1 MDAKKLREL
10 IDLRRD
16 ELFETLIKLININSE
31 NLPDTGNEKECAEY
45 IHGLCE
51 DLGLSSDIYSPLSLE
66 GFSEH
71 PDYFRGK
78 DLGNRY
84 NVVAKYA
91 GEEDKDELMLMAHI
105 DTVRAGNLANW
116 ETDPFDAV
124 IRDGKIFGRGAC
136 DDKYAIASSLFVMK
150 LLRENG
156 FVPKKNLLFAAYCDE
171 EYGGSHG
178 AMAAVMKYPC
188 PKIVSM
194 DGRENQIWHCGSG
207 GGEFKYVFRTKE
219 TVDSAKRI
227 AEAIPV
233 VMEITEQFA
242 ERRKKELSENRFYA
256 GTIIPETA
264 LRYMGIRAGY
274 GGSDLGVGE
283 VHFVYY
289 TDKARE
295 EIYKELDEF
304 DAILKERLDAL
315 GIIGEGFEPVTRFFH
330 YIFSEPDSEDIKTML
345 EACRESTGSEPIVC
359 GACLSDMSVISK
371 YGSSNAF
378 AFGAG
383 RDFSKAG
390 GAHQPNEYIECDK
403 LVDYTKSI
411 ATYVLKVLG

>member
-10 IDLRRD
+10 IESRKD
-16 ELFETLIKLININSE
+16 ELFELLINLININSE

-45 IHGLCE
+45 IRDFCE
-51 DLGLSSDIYSPLSLE
+51 EMGLSADMYSPMSLP
-66 GFSEH
+66 GFENH

-78 DLGNRY
+78 DLENRY
-84 NVVAKYA
+84 NVVAKYL
-91 GEEDKDELMLMAHI
+91 GEENIDELMLMAHI
-105 DTVRAGNLANW
+105 DTVRAGNPDNW
-116 ETDPFDAV
+116 ETDPFKGE
-124 IRDGKIFGRGAC
+124 IRDGKIIGRGAC
-136 DDKYAIASSLFVMK
+136 DDKYGLATILFIMK
-150 LLRENG
+150 LLSESG
-156 FVPKKNLLFAAYCDE
+156 FVPKKNLLLGAYCDE

-219 TVDSAKRI
+219 TVDSAKKI

-289 TDKARE
+289 TDKTRE

-304 DAILKERLDAL
+304 DAVLKERLDVL
-315 GIIGEGFEPVTRFFH
+315 GIIGEGFHPATRFFH

-345 EACRESTGSEPIVC
+345 EACHEATGKEPIVC

-383 RDFSKAG
+383 RDFSKKG

-403 LVDYTKSI
+403 FVDYTKSI